1 MHLLINYSLF
11 VLFSVYTTSES
22 QEVILDQL
30 LHVQYPI
37 DRILSHF
44 DTLSKVSKIIDP
56 ETAEIFFAISY
67 CLHKL
72 RCFTKI
78 GDEPKESLV
87 ISTLDG
93 KLK

>member
-1 MHLLINYSLF
+1 MHLLINKSLF

-44 DTLSKVSKIIDP
+44 DTFSKVSKTIGP
-56 ETAEIFFAISY
+56 ETAEIFVAIS
-67 CLHKL
+67 
-72 RCFTKI
+72 
-78 GDEPKESLV
+78 
-87 ISTLDG
+87 
-93 KLK
+93 